1 MRICNYMET
10 CLVANH
16 LMMAHQRPQLLI
28 ISISLL
34 YWLRH
39 TAECWKFDGGGPGVL
54 GTGTHDNNP
63 PAHNLNALKFIATHT
78 HLRRSPRSASASM
91 GGSGASSS
99 NVAVARGP
107 PPAVPPPSGNS
118 GTMMAG
124 GSFSALLNGQQQDI
138 LYACPL
144 NSMCQCAGL
153 PNETS
158 TLIEINCN
166 EVALYKFPEFI
177 HSSVRYIEMSRT
189 HLQSVDDETFQG
201 LRLKTLKLI
210 DNELQDISERSF
222 STMTHSLMTLDI
234 SGNKMQ
240 HIPLEALQKLHSLTR
255 LVAQRNHITSLEG
268 NWEALFDTLR
278 SLHLSGNDI
287 TEVSPFTLHENG
299 NGGGSSH
306 PSSLAAITRHDEL
319 ATTKNGHSGSSNTL
333 TGLTP
338 TKPFSRLQKLLWL
351 DLSNNRIYH
360 IAPNFLPRSLV
371 TIDLSSNLLSIFP
384 QQLFEHLHGLRIV
397 SLRDNLLRSVQ
408 TKELRLVRMRLEKL
422 DLGMNLVETL
432 ESDWFQN
439 NYSDVHVRA
448 LNLEKNYIR
457 QLPPAVFK
465 GTGIVHLVLAFNAIE
480 RIHLHAFEG
489 ITETL
494 EYLDLERNEL
504 SAVPGAISTL
514 HKLKYLYLASNNIH
528 HLTNLPGNTENLRV
542 LSLSGNNFTMIPVL
556 ALRNYTQLS
565 YLNMGYNL
573 ISDIPEGI
581 FALDGWGANL
591 QTILLRNNKITH
603 LHLGSFYGLE
613 QIQEISLSFNDIN
626 IHHPMVF
633 ENISRTLKILELSF
647 AVFPARSLESVDPL
661 EALMPLSQVMWLG
674 LDNNNLKM
682 LSNESFSYMREL
694 SYINLAFNQLKQL
707 PHGLFL
713 PDVHSHLVEIDLSYN
728 SLDFIA
734 RNTFF
739 SLGDLQ
745 TLNLQSNKL
754 KLIEKHSFYNLEF
767 LRYVDLSYNQLANI
781 SHGAFTILPNLA
793 ALDLMNN
800 NLCRLSLKMFHFVSN
815 TSTPL
820 RLNVTYNEIAHF
832 EDELSSYM
840 YIYNLDIS
848 HNVINKPES
857 FANLANALRFL
868 NLAHNAIGALAN
880 HAFGDLEFLEILN
893 LAHNN
898 ITSLR
903 RRSFQGLNSLQEL
916 DLCYNGL
923 EQLQVEQ
930 FSNLRKLRILRL
942 RGNRLRALP
951 REVFMNTRLEY
962 LDISENQL
970 SVWPVPAFSDVGFT
984 LRSIQMTQNALEYL
998 DSSMFVNSQFLY
1010 DINLACNRITVLPDN
1025 TFTFLNNLTNLDLSQ
1040 NPLVTTNLK
1049 EVFLHTPRL
1058 RRLKIRRMGLYVL
1071 PQLSLP
1077 YLSHLDVS
1085 GNHLQELSSLH
1096 EMRQLRHVNVSHNKI
1111 VNASNVAEHLPLS
1124 VRVLDMA
1131 HNPLRRI
1138 TAHDLGA
1145 LRHLTDLNLLDVKVA
1160 NPSVFS
1166 KLRSLRKL
1174 HLTSHQNLGEIVAR
1188 IPGLQVLR
1196 IHCLETNIG
1205 AQLLA
1210 KLLNNTKLQLVELY
1224 GGNVQTIAPDAFEG
1238 LARNQNLMVKISHT
1252 KICDLPPGI
1261 FYTLRSVPQLS
1272 IDISHNKINA
1282 LAADSFYPNKTY
1294 WDTVGTRSIMG
1305 GLDTSHNPLECEC
1318 GLVWFGHWLR
1328 RWLRESAQIKVIQK
1342 DEMKRMV
1349 QRARSNTCHDP
1360 TTGRRIP
1367 ILEIFP
1373 EDLLCQASALSSSSE
1388 RLFLLSFAAIVLPL
1402 FTMSL

>member
-1 MRICNYMET
+1 
-10 CLVANH
+10 
-16 LMMAHQRPQLLI
+16 
-28 ISISLL
+28 
-34 YWLRH
+34 
-39 TAECWKFDGGGPGVL
+39 
-54 GTGTHDNNP
+54 
-63 PAHNLNALKFIATHT
+63 
-78 HLRRSPRSASASM
+78 
-91 GGSGASSS
+91 
-99 NVAVARGP
+99 
-107 PPAVPPPSGNS
+107 
-118 GTMMAG
+118 MAG

-210 DNELQDISERSF
+210 DNELQDISDRSF

-268 NWEALFDTLR
+268 NWEALFDSLR

-287 TEVSPFTLHENG
+287 TEVSPFGLHENG
-299 NGGGSSH
+299 NSVNGVGGGSGH
-306 PSSLAAITRHDEL
+306 PSSLAAITRHDD
-319 ATTKNGHSGSSNTL
+319 TSNHIA
-333 TGLTP
+333 P
-338 TKPFSRLQKLLWL
+338 SKPFSRLQKLLWL

-371 TIDLSSNLLSIFP
+371 TIDLSSNLLTVFP

-465 GTGIVHLVLAFNAIE
+465 GTGIAHLVLAFNAIE
-480 RIHLHAFEG
+480 RIHVNAFEG
-489 ITETL
+489 VTETL

-504 SAVPGAISTL
+504 NAVPGAIRTL
-514 HKLKYLYLASNNIH
+514 HKLKYLYLASNNIYQ
-528 HLTNLPGNTENLRV
+528 LTNLPENTDNLRV

-581 FALDGWGANL
+581 FAVDSWGANL

-633 ENISRTLKILELSF
+633 ENVSRTLKILELSF
-647 AVFPARSLESVDPL
+647 AVFPARSLESIDPL
-661 EALMPLSQVMWLG
+661 DALLPLSQLMWLG

-682 LSNESFSYMREL
+682 LSNDSFANMREL

-707 PHGLFL
+707 PRGLFL

-728 SLDFIA
+728 SLEVIA
-734 RNTFF
+734 RNTFH

-754 KLIEKHSFYNLEF
+754 KLLEKHAFYNLEF
-767 LRYVDLSYNQLANI
+767 LRYIDLSYNQLANI

-793 ALDLMNN
+793 ALDLMHN
-800 NLCRLSLKMFHFVSN
+800 NLCSLSLKMFHFVSN

-820 RLNVTYNEIAHF
+820 RLNVTYNQISHF

-848 HNVINKPES
+848 HNAISTPDS
-857 FANLANALRFL
+857 FANLANTLRFL
-868 NLAHNAIGALAN
+868 NLAHNTIGGLAN

-916 DLCYNGL
+916 DLGYNGL

-930 FSNLRKLRILRL
+930 FSNLRKLRILRV

-962 LDISENQL
+962 FDISENQL

-984 LRSIQMTQNALEYL
+984 LRSIQMAQNTLEYL

-1025 TFTFLNNLTNLDLSQ
+1025 TFTFLNNLTNLELSQ

-1085 GNHLQELSSLH
+1085 GNYLQELSSLH

-1111 VNASNVAEHLPLS
+1111 VNASNIAEHLPTS
-1124 VRVLDMA
+1124 VRVLDLA

-1138 TAHDLGA
+1138 SAHDLVA

-1160 NPSVFS
+1160 NPSVFI

-1174 HLTSHQNLGEIVAR
+1174 HLTSHLNLGEIVAR
-1188 IPGLQVLR
+1188 IPGLQELR
-1196 IHCLETNIG
+1196 VHCMETNIG
-1205 AQLLA
+1205 PELLA
-1210 KLLNNTKLQLVELY
+1210 KLVNNTKLQLLELY
-1224 GGNVQTIAPDAFEG
+1224 GGNVQTIAPDALAG
-1238 LARNQNLMVKISHT
+1238 LARNQHLLVKISHT
-1252 KICDLPPGI
+1252 KISDLPPGI
-1261 FYTLRSVPQLS
+1261 FYTLRAVPQLA

-1349 QRARSNTCHDP
+1349 QRARANTCHDP
-1360 TTGRRIP
+1360 TTGRRLP

-1388 RLFLLSFAAIVLPL
+1388 RLFLLSFAAIALPL

>member
-1 MRICNYMET
+1 MKT
-10 CLVANH
+10 
-16 LMMAHQRPQLLI
+16 
-28 ISISLL
+28 
-34 YWLRH
+34 
-39 TAECWKFDGGGPGVL
+39 
-54 GTGTHDNNP
+54 
-63 PAHNLNALKFIATHT
+63 
-78 HLRRSPRSASASM
+78 
-91 GGSGASSS
+91 
-99 NVAVARGP
+99 NVA
-107 PPAVPPPSGNS
+107 
-118 GTMMAG
+118 
-124 GSFSALLNGQQQDI
+124 SFGVVENRI
-138 LYACPL
+138 
-144 NSMCQCAGL
+144 
-153 PNETS
+153 
-158 TLIEINCN
+158 
-166 EVALYKFPEFI
+166 
-177 HSSVRYIEMSRT
+177 
-189 HLQSVDDETFQG
+189 
-201 LRLKTLKLI
+201 
-210 DNELQDISERSF
+210 
-222 STMTHSLMTLDI
+222 TMTHSLMTLDI

-255 LVAQRNHITSLEG
+255 LVAQRNHITTLEG

-287 TEVSPFTLHENG
+287 TEVSPFGLHENG
-299 NGGGSSH
+299 NALNGGGSSSH

-319 ATTKNGHSGSSNTL
+319 AATKSAHSNARKMLNEVSGTTGHTTGTSNHIM
-333 TGLTP
+333 P
-338 TKPFSRLQKLLWL
+338 SKPFSRLQKLLWL
-351 DLSNNRIYH
+351 DISNNRIYH

-371 TIDLSSNLLSIFP
+371 TIDLSSNLLSVFP

-422 DLGMNLVETL
+422 DMGMNLVETL

-448 LNLEKNYIR
+448 LNLEKNFIS

-480 RIHLHAFEG
+480 RIHVNAFEG

-504 SAVPGAISTL
+504 NAVPGAISTL
-514 HKLKYLYLASNNIH
+514 HKLKYLYLASNNICL
-528 HLTNLPGNTENLRV
+528 LTNLPENTENLRV

-581 FALDGWGANL
+581 FAVDNWGANL

-633 ENISRTLKILELSF
+633 ENVSRTLKILELSF

-661 EALMPLSQVMWLG
+661 DALLPLSQLMWL
-674 LDNNNLKM
+674 DA
-682 LSNESFSYMREL
+682 SNESFAYMREL

-707 PHGLFL
+707 PRGIFL

-728 SLDFIA
+728 ALEVIA
-734 RNTFF
+734 RNTFY

-754 KLIEKHSFYNLEF
+754 QLLEKHAFHNLEF
-767 LRYVDLSYNQLANI
+767 LRYIDLSYNQLANI
-781 SHGAFTILPNLA
+781 SHGAFTVLPNLA
-793 ALDLMNN
+793 ALDLMFN
-800 NLCRLSLKMFHFVSN
+800 NLGMLSLKMFHFVSN

-820 RLNVTYNEIAHF
+820 RLNVTYNAIGHF

-848 HNVINKPES
+848 HNIISKPES
-857 FANLANALRFL
+857 FANLANTLRFL
-868 NLAHNAIGALAN
+868 NLAHNHVGALAN

-893 LAHNN
+893 LAYNN

-916 DLCYNGL
+916 DLSYNGL

-930 FSNLRKLRILRL
+930 FSNLRKLRILRV

-951 REVFMNTRLEY
+951 REVFANTRLEY

-984 LRSIQMTQNALEYL
+984 LRSIQMAQNALEYL

-1025 TFTFLNNLTNLDLSQ
+1025 TFTFLNNLTNLELSQ

-1085 GNHLQELSSLH
+1085 GNYLQELSSLH
-1096 EMRQLRHVNVSHNKI
+1096 EMRQLRYVNVSHNKI
-1111 VNASNVAEHLPLS
+1111 VNASSVAEHLPNS
-1124 VRVLDMA
+1124 VRVLDLA

-1138 TAHDLGA
+1138 TAHDLAA
-1145 LRHLTDLNLLDVKVA
+1145 LRHLTDLNLLDVKVT

-1174 HLTSHQNLGEIVAR
+1174 HLTSHQNLGELVAR
-1188 IPGLQVLR
+1188 IPGLQELR
-1196 IHCLETNIG
+1196 VHCVETNIG
-1205 AQLLA
+1205 SHLLA
-1210 KLLNNTKLQLVELY
+1210 KLVNNTKLQLLELY
-1224 GGNVQTIAPDAFEG
+1224 GGNVQTIAPDALSG
-1238 LARNQNLMVKISHT
+1238 LARNQHLLVKISHT
-1252 KICDLPPGI
+1252 KISDLPPGI
-1261 FYTLRSVPQLS
+1261 FYTLRAVPQLA
-1272 IDISHNKINA
+1272 IDISNNKINA

-1294 WDTVGTRSIMG
+1294 WDTVGTRSIIG

-1349 QRARSNTCHDP
+1349 QRARANTCHDP
-1360 TTGRRIP
+1360 TTGRQLP